1 MTPLSRYIGAAA
13 FGMLVMLWLSQPT
26 DRLTGATVV
35 LSSCG
40 LYHIT
45 TTHDSGELRDYPEYP
60 GDELVRAVQAL
71 PEEKLVL
78 VVIPCP
84 VAQTPQYEAQKQD
97 RPQSAQAAPDSPQ
110 GDVAHWP
117 NAA

>member
-1 MTPLSRYIGAAA
+1 MTLLSRYIGSAA

-110 GDVAHWP
+110 GDVAHRSP
-117 NAA
+117 AA